1 MNRNPWPMILLFCA
15 VVWLLVV
22 VALYMAA
29 GCSVDAPC

>member
-1 MNRNPWPMILLFCA
+1 MNRVLLGVFF
-15 VVWLLVV
+15 VSVWLVVV